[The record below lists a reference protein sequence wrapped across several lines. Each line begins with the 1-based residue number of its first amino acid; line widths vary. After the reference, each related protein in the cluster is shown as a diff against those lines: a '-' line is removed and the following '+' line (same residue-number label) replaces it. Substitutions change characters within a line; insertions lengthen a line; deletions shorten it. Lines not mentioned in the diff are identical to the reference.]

1 MKTLLSS
8 VFAVALSAIC
18 TSGVAQ
24 AQQIDL
30 PRPSPFAKVSQT
42 VGLTE
47 LTVDYSSPRV
57 NGRKIWGNVVQY
69 GQVWRAG
76 ANLSTKLTVS
86 REVTIGTTKVP
97 AGSYSLFVIPQK
109 QGNWTFIINK
119 DPVQPGAFA
128 YKADQDLV
136 RVDVKPTPIA
146 QKERLAYSFDD
157 FAVQNAVALVLEWER
172 VRIALP
178 VKLGTDAQVAA
189 IVKTAEDTAWSPFNQ
204 AARYM
209 LEQKKDYDAGLEL
222 VDRSIAIGEVWNNDW
237 TKAQLLAA
245 KGNYKQALPLAQKAD
260 QLGSALPADKY
271 GGKDD
276 VKKALNDWK
285 SK

>member
-8 VFAVALSAIC
+8 LAVAVIC
-18 TSGVAQ
+18 IGGVAR
-24 AQQIDL
+24 AQQIEL

-57 NGRKIWGNVVQY
+57 NGRKIWGNVVPY

-86 REVTIGTTKVP
+86 RDVTIGATKVP
-97 AGSYSLFVIPQK
+97 AGSYALFVIPQK
-109 QGNWTFIINK
+109 QGNWTFIISK

-128 YKADQDLV
+128 YKAEQDLL
-136 RVDVKPTPIA
+136 RIDVKPQPMA
-146 QKERLAYSFDD
+146 QRERLSYSFDD
-157 FAVQNAVALVLEWER
+157 FAAQNAVSIVLEWEK
-172 VRIALP
+172 VRLALP

-189 IVKTAEDTAWSPFNQ
+189 SLKTAEDTAWAPFNQ

-209 LEQKKDYDAGLEL
+209 LEQKKDYDGGLAL

-245 KGNYKQALPLAQKAD
+245 KGNYKQALPLAQKAE
-260 QLGSALPADKY
+260 QLGSALPADKF

-276 VKKALNDWK
+276 VKKALAEWK
-285 SK
+285 NK